1 MALGLRDLIEAL
13 RFDVTRQI
21 NRFTSNFELDRHG
34 SKIYVAPSETVYCGT
49 TIEGI
54 RIKAALRQ
62 NFACY
67 ANEAMK
73 GDGMSKSG
81 FENNFAVNRRDVLRL
96 SATAA
101 MGAVL
106 GKPAHAL
113 DSTKTAAHQ
122 EPGNCSTPR
131 TAVAKTQYGKVRGFL
146 DGGVFT
152 FKGIPYGQNTAG
164 ENRWLP
170 AKPPV
175 PWKDEYPALIYGAN
189 CLQRLHDYTAIEQS
203 FIQDWDDGYMSEDML
218 KLNVWTPS
226 LSGSR
231 PVLVYF
237 HGGGFVFGSAY
248 ELPSQE
254 GAQLARHH
262 DVVSVTVNHRLNIL
276 GFFDLAEVGG
286 SAYEDSVN
294 VSMTDL
300 VASLRWVREN
310 IANFGGDPDKVMIY
324 GQSGGGSK
332 VTCLMGMPPAKGL
345 FHRASVQSG
354 GGGNFPSGDQS
365 KEYARQVMKELGLQ
379 PNDLASLQ
387 KMEWSKL
394 NAAANAAAAKINP
407 PFRGFFFGPPAPGAP
422 PRVGSSPTV
431 DGRIITMR
439 SFFDAAPE
447 LTKDVPMLIGSV
459 SEEGNRMSSNP
470 TEEEWQATL
479 TREFGATKAGGIIAA
494 MKKAHPE
501 KAIRTLS
508 YGVAGLGGRNHV
520 VDMAAMKYKL
530 RAAPVYQYFFTWQS
544 PILDGIAG
552 AWHTSELAFCFD
564 NTKRCE
570 QGTGNTPEAQALAKK
585 MATAWANFARTGN
598 PSQPGLEWTPAD
610 PDRGATMVW
619 DNECRMVDDP
629 EGEARKLLLT

>member
-1 MALGLRDLIEAL
+1 
-13 RFDVTRQI
+13 
-21 NRFTSNFELDRHG
+21 
-34 SKIYVAPSETVYCGT
+34 
-49 TIEGI
+49 
-54 RIKAALRQ
+54 
-62 NFACY
+62 
-67 ANEAMK
+67 
-73 GDGMSKSG
+73 MSKSSVG
-81 FENNFAVNRRDVLRL
+81 TNFAVNRRDVLRL

-101 MGAVL
+101 VGAVL
-106 GKPAHAL
+106 GETSHAL

-131 TAVAKTQYGKVRGFL
+131 TAVASTQYGKVRGFL

-189 CLQRLHDYTAIEQS
+189 CPQRLHDYTAIEQS

-231 PVLVYF
+231 PVMVYF
-237 HGGGFVFGSAY
+237 HGGGFFFGSAY

-276 GFFDLAEVGG
+276 GFFDLTEVGG

-300 VASLRWVREN
+300 VASLRWVRDN
-310 IANFGGDPDKVMIY
+310 IANFGGDPDRVMIY

-332 VTCLMGMPPAKGL
+332 VTCLMGMPSAKGL

-354 GGGNFPSGDQS
+354 GGGNFPSGEQS

-387 KMEWSKL
+387 KMEWPKL
-394 NAAANAAAAKINP
+394 NSAANAAAAKINP
-407 PFRGFFFGPPAPGAP
+407 RFRGFFFGPPTPGAP

-431 DGRIITMR
+431 DGRIIPMR
-439 SFFDAAPE
+439 SFFDGAPE

-459 SEEGNRMSSNP
+459 SEEGNRMASNP
-470 TEEEWQATL
+470 SEEEWHATL
-479 TREFGATKAGGIIAA
+479 TQEFGATKATAIVAA

-520 VDMAAMKYKL
+520 VDMATMKYKL
-530 RAAPVYQYFFTWQS
+530 HAAPVYQYFFTWQS

-570 QGTGNTPEAQALAKK
+570 QGTGNTPEAQALSKK

-598 PSQPGLEWTPAD
+598 PSQSGLEWAPAD
-610 PDRGATMVW
+610 PDRGQTMVW
-619 DNECRMVDDP
+619 DKECRMVDDP
-629 EGEARKLLLT
+629 EGEVRKLLLT